1 MRRIFTIGLPSS
13 SSHGGQVLISP
24 ADKYMYIMTGDG
36 GLKGEGH
43 NFAQNKN
50 SLLGKVMRIDVDNF
64 PSKYITYF
72 IYL

>member
-1 MRRIFTIGLPSS
+1 MLF
-13 SSHGGQVLISP
+13 SP

-50 SLLGKVMRIDVDNF
+50 SLLGKVMRIDVDNL
-64 PSKYITYF
+64 PSESITCLH
-72 IYL
+72 IHN